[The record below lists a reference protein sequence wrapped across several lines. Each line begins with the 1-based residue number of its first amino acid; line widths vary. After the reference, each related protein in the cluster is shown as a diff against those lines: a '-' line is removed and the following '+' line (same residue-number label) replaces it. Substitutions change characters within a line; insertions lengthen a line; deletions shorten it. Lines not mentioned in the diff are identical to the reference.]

1 MTAED
6 RDTLSEVVQTT
17 LKIPALRNT
26 EFDQIF
32 FFFFLPPIVLNVA
45 KVDM

>member
-32 FFFFLPPIVLNVA
+32 FFFLPPIVLNVA